1 MRVSVR
7 AIIATF
13 VLVMPAA
20 AGLRATQQPQGAPQP
35 AATPT
40 PGQTAAQRYKNVKI
54 LKDVPAEQLPLAMQ
68 YITASLGVGC
78 DFCHVTGPGGA
89 FDKDDKEPKQRARE
103 MMKMMTAINNEQF
116 EGRQTV
122 GCMSCHNGRMRPSR
136 TPGLA
141 VEMTAEEAA
150 AFRAGRGGRGGPGG
164 PGGGPGGPGG
174 QRPGGPGGGAEQPTQ
189 GAPQAGGPPPAGG
202 RGSDAAPDSA
212 AGQGRGGRG
221 GPPPTETLDQVI
233 SKYQAAL
240 GGKAA
245 LAKATTRVLTGTV
258 TTRDLQTSNV
268 TVKETGQRPLPDR
281 HRIAARRDGPRRR
294 RQDRMV
300 AGWIQQHG
308 PRSRGAGVPAGGRV
322 ADFGLPLHLP
332 DRYESLSV
340 TRYGNVDGKP
350 TIALSGRP
358 YPGVTQQMQ
367 FDRESGLLLRRTI
380 TTATPLGPL
389 PEQIDYSDYRDV
401 SGVKVPFVVRYVTW
415 RDVTTEKLAD
425 VKFNVPI
432 AADEFAK
439 PAVAR

>member
-13 VLVMPAA
+13 VLVLPAA

-40 PGQTAAQRYKNVKI
+40 PGQTAAQRYKNVQI

-103 MMKMMTAINNEQF
+103 MMKMMTAINTEQF

-174 QRPGGPGGGAEQPTQ
+174 PGGQRPGGPGGGAEQPTQ
-189 GAPQAGGPPPAGG
+189 GAPRAGGPPPAGG
-202 RGSDAAPDSA
+202 RGSDAAPDPA

-268 TVKETGQRPLPDR
+268 TVKETDNGRY
-281 HRIAARRDGPRRR
+281 RIDIASQPAATVRVVDGKT
-294 RQDRMV
+294 
-300 AGWIQQHG
+300 GWSQGGFNNHG
-308 PRSRGAGVPAGGRV
+308 PRSRGAAVTSRRRGWRTSACRCI
-322 ADFGLPLHLP
+322 LP
-332 DRYESLSV
+332 
-340 TRYGNVDGKP
+340 
-350 TIALSGRP
+350 
-358 YPGVTQQMQ
+358 
-367 FDRESGLLLRRTI
+367 
-380 TTATPLGPL
+380 TATSRWP
-389 PEQIDYSDYRDV
+389 
-401 SGVKVPFVVRYVTW
+401 
-415 RDVTTEKLAD
+415 
-425 VKFNVPI
+425 
-432 AADEFAK
+432 
-439 PAVAR
+439 